1 MRMRI
6 RTRLLVATLSVLSIA
21 SARAEPPGMQG
32 VLLGGTRDT
41 SEETYAVLTRL
52 QEQEAIVA
60 AQVKLAEQRKQLAEL
75 NKSIESLTAAEV
87 PASEALP
94 QPGSSP
100 VVLRIEGSPG
110 ALRAIL
116 LTSGGLLEVRS
127 GETISSLGRIVA
139 IDHRGVRVEHRGV
152 QQVIAFATAKSSS
165 NSSAESDERGP
176 PSGSYPMTGNGF
188 GGRLIPPPVPLSPP
202 VRSQ

>member
-6 RTRLLVATLSVLSIA
+6 RAGLLVATLSVLSIA
-21 SARAEPPGMQG
+21 TAGAEPP
-32 VLLGGTRDT
+32 VAPELGGYKST

-52 QEQEAIVA
+52 QEQQAIVA

-75 NKSIESLTAAEV
+75 NKSIDSLNAAEV
-87 PASEALP
+87 PGTEALP
-94 QPGSSP
+94 QPGAGP

-116 LTSGGLLEVRS
+116 LTSDGLLEVRS
-127 GETISSLGRIVA
+127 GETIASVGRIVA
-139 IDHRGVRVEHRGV
+139 IDHSGVRVVQRGV
-152 QQVIAFATAKSSS
+152 QHVIAFAAAPKSSS
-165 NSSAESDERGP
+165 NSSADSDARGVA
-176 PSGSYPMTGNGF
+176 SGAYPLAGNGF
-188 GGRLIPPPVPLSPP
+188 GGLIAPPVPLSPP